1 MKKGKI
7 VLIVVVAFLT
17 IGVISGIVHNV
28 TGTTPEES
36 NKETETET
44 SALDMPEE
52 IIWNDKDNMGILNL
66 ELDGT
71 DTKQGIISEYYTK
84 LSSYFRELDKESL
97 EDYEYIECVG
107 NVIKDGKIE
116 CTIKGNLPIE
126 FIKTTDNFLTATIED
141 NMQDLLIP
149 KALR

>member
-7 VLIVVVAFLT
+7 VLIVVVAFLA

-28 TGTTPEES
+28 AGTTPEES
-36 NKETETET
+36 SKETETET

-71 DTKQGIISEYYTK
+71 KTKQGIAISKNRPCANRNGLIHISE
-84 LSSYFRELDKESL
+84 D
-97 EDYEYIECVG
+97 I
-107 NVIKDGKIE
+107 
-116 CTIKGNLPIE
+116 
-126 FIKTTDNFLTATIED
+126 
-141 NMQDLLIP
+141 Q
-149 KALR
+149 

>member
-7 VLIVVVAFLT
+7 VLIVVVAFLA

-71 DTKQGIISEYYTK
+71 KTKQGIISEYYTK

-107 NVIKDGKIE
+107 NVMKDGKIE

>member
-7 VLIVVVAFLT
+7 VLIVVVAFLA

-71 DTKQGIISEYYTK
+71 KTKQGIISEYYTK

-107 NVIKDGKIE
+107 NVMKDGKIE

-141 NMQDLLIP
+141 NMQDLFIP

>member
-7 VLIVVVAFLT
+7 VLIVVVAFLA

-36 NKETETET
+36 SKETETET
-44 SALDMPEE
+44 SALDISEE

-71 DTKQGIISEYYTK
+71 KTKQGIISEYYTK

-107 NVIKDGKIE
+107 NVMKDGKIE

>member
-7 VLIVVVAFLT
+7 VLIVAVAFLA

-52 IIWNDKDNMGILNL
+52 IIWNDEDNMGILNL

-71 DTKQGIISEYYTK
+71 KTKQGIISEYYTK

-107 NVIKDGKIE
+107 NVMKDGKIE

-141 NMQDLLIP
+141 NMQDLFIP